1 MIRYYTPNRGKVK
14 GGWANFAR
22 NPIIPLMDAY
32 RLRLAQLAL
41 ENMPFPLH
49 QTRTVLDL
57 HAADGA
63 TTLYLQYFMPY
74 STVFGLTTGSPS
86 RDLAACGQRYLA
98 TLPNGFQC
106 DCVVA
111 IVEPSQPI
119 EPTLRE

>member
-1 MIRYYTPNRGKVK
+1 
-14 GGWANFAR
+14 
-22 NPIIPLMDAY
+22 MDAY

-49 QTRTVLDL
+49 QTRTVLDMY
-57 HAADGA
+57 AADGA
-63 TTLYLQYFMPY
+63 TTQYLQYFMPY

>member
-1 MIRYYTPNRGKVK
+1 MSN
-14 GGWANFAR
+14 
-22 NPIIPLMDAY
+22 Y
-32 RLRLAQLAL
+32 RLRLARLAL

-63 TTLYLQYFMPY
+63 TAQYLQYFMPY
-74 STVFGLTTGSPS
+74 STVFGLTTGSPNQE
-86 RDLAACGQRYLA
+86 LAACGQRYLA
-98 TLPNGFQC
+98 ALPSGFQC